1 MGEKE
6 LTGFY
11 SVYKKR
17 EEKKKLRYASSGT
30 ELSFSNTRRHR
41 QADGLT
47 DKYVAVLV
55 IDCQRRTYFYM
66 NVAMIEKKSR
76 SVSRVS
82 KKREET

>member
-17 EEKKKLRYASSGT
+17 VEKKKAKIRIFRNRIVIFKHAQT
-30 ELSFSNTRRHR
+30 QTDRR
-41 QADGLT
+41 T